1 MDNFQF
7 SLYLDKRR
15 EKKDGTFPLKL
26 QLYIPEPKTQKYY
39 STVFNFTENEF
50 EKYYL
55 TSYKR
60 IPKEVKEVK
69 AKLNAILT
77 KAQETANH
85 IQPFTIEVFEKRL
98 FVNKGKLTTLKYHYE
113 DAISQYKKQERLNTA
128 SNYDLSLKSFNKFIE
143 SEGKNIEKLKF
154 TDITTQWLNEYEIF
168 MIENGKSISTVGIY
182 LRPLRAIF
190 NRAIE
195 SKDVK
200 AESYPFGK
208 NKYQIPQAKRSKKAL
223 SKQQLKIL
231 FDAEPKTPQQQ
242 KAKDFWFLSFN
253 CNGMNVKDIALL
265 KYKDFDND
273 KFQFYRAKTKFTSK
287 TQLEKITIY
296 LNPYVNSI
304 IQKYGNQ
311 QEPENYVFDILQN
324 ADTAV
329 QQRQKIQA
337 FTRSLNQHIKL
348 LAENN
353 ALSSDISSYWA
364 RHSFATHSIRKGASM
379 EFMRESLGHKDMKT
393 TQNYFNGFDN
403 DTKKEFAQNIMDF
416 D

>member
-1 MDNFQF
+1 MDNIQF

-15 EKKDGTFPLKL
+15 KKKNGTYPLKL

-39 STVFNFTENEF
+39 STIFSFTEAEF

-55 TSYKR
+55 TTYKR
-60 IPKEVKEVK
+60 IPREVKDVK
-69 AKLNAILT
+69 VKLNAILL
-77 KAQETANH
+77 KAKETAKN
-85 IQPFTIEVFEKRL
+85 IEPFSIDVFEKRL

-113 DAISQYKKQERLNTA
+113 DVISEYKKQERLNTA
-128 SNYDLSLKSFNKFIE
+128 SNYDLSLKSFQNFVE
-143 SEGKNIEKLKF
+143 SKGKIIDKLKF
-154 TDITTQWLNEYEIF
+154 TDITINWLNEYEAF
-168 MIENGKSISTVGIY
+168 MIESGKSISTVGIY
-182 LRPLRAIF
+182 LRPLRAVF

-200 AESYPFGK
+200 AENYPFGK

-223 SKQQLKIL
+223 SKQELKIL
-231 FDAEPKTPQQQ
+231 FDAEPQTPQQQ
-242 KAKDFWFLSFN
+242 KAKDFWFFSFN
-253 CNGMNVKDIALL
+253 CNGMNIKDIALL
-265 KYKDFDND
+265 KYKDFDKD

-296 LNPYVNSI
+296 LNQYTESI
-304 IQKYGNQ
+304 IQKYGNNKA
-311 QEPENYVFDILQN
+311 PESYVFDILKST
-324 ADTAV
+324 DTPQ

-337 FTRSLNQHIKL
+337 FTRNINQHIKL

-353 ALSSDISSYWA
+353 GITGEISTYWA